1 MKILVLY
8 TSATGFTRKY
18 ANWIAEALGT
28 EAKEAKKVKQEEI
41 ANYDCIIYGG
51 WIMGN
56 MIMGL
61 DKIVKMNPKKLYVF
75 AVGSSKDDDEI
86 RKTIKEQNKLGDIP
100 TYYFE
105 GGFKFDELGFFKKMI
120 LNTIKKSVA
129 KKENKTPQDLYMQ
142 KVIGT
147 SFDHSNPE
155 YIKKLVDDVRGVY
168 QCH

>member
-8 TSATGFTRKY
+8 TSSTGFTQKY
-18 ANWIAEALGT
+18 AQWIGEALKA
-28 EAKEAKKVKQEEI
+28 EVKEAKKINQTEI
-41 ANYDCIIYGG
+41 ERYDCIIYGG

-75 AVGSSKDDDEI
+75 AVGSSKEDENVI
-86 RKTIKEQNKLGDIP
+86 KTIKEQNKLGDTP

-105 GGFKFDELGFFKKMI
+105 GGFKFNELGFFKKMV
-120 LNTIKKSVA
+120 LKMVKKSLE

-142 KVIGT
+142 KMLGT

-155 YIKKLVDDVRGVY
+155 FIKKLVDDVRRA
-168 QCH
+168 

>member
-8 TSATGFTRKY
+8 TSSTGFTQKY
-18 ANWIAEALGT
+18 AQWIGEALKA
-28 EAKEAKKVKQEEI
+28 EVKEAKKINQTEI
-41 ANYDCIIYGG
+41 ERYDCIIYGG

-75 AVGSSKDDDEI
+75 AVGSSKEDENVI
-86 RKTIKEQNKLGDIP
+86 KTIKEQNKLGDTP

-105 GGFKFDELGFFKKMI
+105 GGFKFNELGFFKKMV
-120 LNTIKKSVA
+120 LKMVKKSLE

-142 KVIGT
+142 KMLGT